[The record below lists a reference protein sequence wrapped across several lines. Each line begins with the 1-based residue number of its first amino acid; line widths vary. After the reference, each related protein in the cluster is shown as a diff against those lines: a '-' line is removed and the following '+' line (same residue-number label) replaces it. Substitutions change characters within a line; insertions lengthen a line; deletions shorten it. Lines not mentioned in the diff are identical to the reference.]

1 MSGYFAKYV
10 YEGGHRGNTH
20 PHAFF
25 VINIVSDFKSELI
38 SLWDSVL
45 KFGDSFT
52 FHKGYFCSEPFKK
65 GKTVCLK
72 LDLINQTLRI

>member
-1 MSGYFAKYV
+1 MSVYFVKYV

-38 SLWDSVL
+38 SLWN
-45 KFGDSFT
+45 FGSNYLT
-52 FHKGYFCSEPFKK
+52 KIPFHKGYLCSEPLKK
-65 GKTVCLK
+65 GKTLCH
-72 LDLINQTLRI
+72 